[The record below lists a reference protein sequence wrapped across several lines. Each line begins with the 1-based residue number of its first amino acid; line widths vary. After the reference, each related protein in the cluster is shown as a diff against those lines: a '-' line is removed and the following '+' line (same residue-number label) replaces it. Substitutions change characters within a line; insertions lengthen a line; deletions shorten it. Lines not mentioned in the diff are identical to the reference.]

1 MQISLLAYTTE
12 DNYTAA
18 IALGVLVPLAL
29 IIVIVII
36 VRMAYKH
43 YQENKEV
50 PTPKP
55 DPKYANGEIRN
66 KRLCKTNGVR
76 IDEKAIIYDTPR
88 SVEIN
93 IDEKLIR
100 PESSTV
106 SEDMS
111 IGIRRES
118 SILLDIHPSTRGT
131 MVAESLPELSEN
143 GDYSSDYSD
152 SDCENDDKMAGHDG
166 KGEFLEGTKDEGT
179 QTPRIPQ
186 IVIDSVVGQG
196 GHETIPDLVPPL
208 STGVDD
214 QLPIDHHDMQSEETQ
229 TDDKKT
235 KKKKKKRTKSASSVK
250 RIKSGTK
257 RRPDSRVKGILKQKP
272 VSNVVFTVI
281 KQIYLTKY
289 LY

>member
-1 MQISLLAYTTE
+1 MHISLLAYTTE

-18 IALGVLVPLAL
+18 IALGILVPLAL

-76 IDEKAIIYDTPR
+76 IDEKAIIHDTPR

-131 MVAESLPELSEN
+131 MVAESLPEMSEN
-143 GDYSSDYSD
+143 GDYSSEYSD
-152 SDCENDDKMAGHDG
+152 SDCENDDKIAEHQGT
-166 KGEFLEGTKDEGT
+166 GEFLEGTKDEGT

-186 IVIDSVVGQG
+186 IVIDSVIGQG

-208 STGVDD
+208 STAVDD
-214 QLPIDHHDMQSEETQ
+214 QLPTEHHHEMQSEETQ
-229 TDDKKT
+229 TEDKKM
-235 KKKKKKRTKSASSVK
+235 KKKKKKRLKSASSVR

-257 RRPDSRVKGILKQKP
+257 RRPDSRIKGILKQKP
-272 VSNVVFTVI
+272 VSNVYMI
-281 KQIYLTKY
+281 KQMYLTKY
-289 LY
+289 ID

>member
-1 MQISLLAYTTE
+1 VHISLLAYTKE

-29 IIVIVII
+29 IIIIVII

-131 MVAESLPELSEN
+131 MVAESLPEMSEN
-143 GDYSSDYSD
+143 GDYSSEYSD
-152 SDCENDDKMAGHDG
+152 SDCENDDKIARHQG

-186 IVIDSVVGQG
+186 IVIDSVIGQG

-208 STGVDD
+208 STSVDD
-214 QLPIDHHDMQSEETQ
+214 QLPTEHHHEMQSEETQ
-229 TDDKKT
+229 TEDKKT
-235 KKKKKKRTKSASSVK
+235 KKKKKKRTKSASSVR

-257 RRPDSRVKGILKQKP
+257 RRPDSRIKGILKQKP
-272 VSNVVFTVI
+272 VSNVYI
-281 KQIYLTKY
+281 L
-289 LY
+289 